1 MTYFEYLLC
10 KEYIKQGVTYA
21 ARDSNGDLFGWYDK
35 PVKDGYGDWISE
47 YADFCS
53 INNDYLREVTSEDT
67 VPTLIETLIDDYERD
82 AFTNDGVKRLI
93 VDTLL
98 NYRDIVKKQRGEYK
112 YLSFCLSIAGNLQIF
127 TFDEERRDK
136 GIEQEVDLV
145 IWNEKD

>member
-10 KEYIKQGVTYA
+10 KEYIKQGVKYA
-21 ARDSNGDLFGWYDK
+21 ARDSDGDLFGWYNK

-53 INNDYLREVTSEDT
+53 IDNNYLQEVTSEDT
-67 VPTLIETLIDDYERD
+67 EPTLIQTLIDNYERD

-98 NYRDIVKKQRGEYK
+98 NYRDIVKRQRGEYK
-112 YLSFCLSIAGNLQIF
+112 YLSLHLSTKGNLIIS
-127 TFDEERRDK
+127 TFDEERHK
-136 GIEQEVDLV
+136 NGEKQEVDLV